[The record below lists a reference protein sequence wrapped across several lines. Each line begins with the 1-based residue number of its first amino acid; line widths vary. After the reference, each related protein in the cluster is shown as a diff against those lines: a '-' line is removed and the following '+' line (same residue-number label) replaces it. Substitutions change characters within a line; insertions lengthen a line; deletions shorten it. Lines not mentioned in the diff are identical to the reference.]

1 MNINGI
7 TTIVSSSCNLKCS
20 FCYLHKHNALINFD
34 KEILEAWNNFLDFQ
48 ETREKMQ
55 I

>member
-34 KEILEAWNNFLDFQ
+34 NTQLSVIKIN
-48 ETREKMQ
+48 
-55 I
+55 